1 MTEFP
6 QPSDVPQVV
15 MKTGTF
21 SGLDVLKIGTIEP
34 MATVELDDGHIGEVI
49 EVMPRKFTWR
59 GFSPVKVLVQYEDGG
74 QQSLVSQDDI
84 AMVLKQ
90 ATSGS

>member
-6 QPSDVPQVV
+6 KPSDVPQVV
-15 MKTGTF
+15 MKIGTF

-34 MATVELDDGHIGEVI
+34 MATVELDDGHKGEVI
-49 EVMPRKFTWR
+49 EVRPRKFTLR
-59 GFSPVKVLVQYEDGG
+59 GFRPGKVLVKYEDDGRET
-74 QQSLVSQDDI
+74 LIPRDDI